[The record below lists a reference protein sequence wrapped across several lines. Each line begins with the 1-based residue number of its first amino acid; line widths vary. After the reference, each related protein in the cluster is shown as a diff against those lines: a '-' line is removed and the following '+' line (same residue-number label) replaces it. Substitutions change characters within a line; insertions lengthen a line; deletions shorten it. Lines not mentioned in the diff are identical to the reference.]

1 MRIKILRMDCFLFS
15 ILLFILTMAAP
26 VCAGEKNMQT
36 ETGGYLN
43 LPESKSVYIQDTVEI
58 QPEEIPK
65 NESEKE
71 ESMINSEQRTKQ
83 LGRIII
89 PETGD
94 LQSLGIYLLVLFG
107 AGDVFVTIY
116 KRRKEQDD

>member
-1 MRIKILRMDCFLFS
+1 
-15 ILLFILTMAAP
+15 MAAP
-26 VCAGEKNMQT
+26 VCAVEKNMQT

>member
-1 MRIKILRMDCFLFS
+1 
-15 ILLFILTMAAP
+15 
-26 VCAGEKNMQT
+26 MQT

-116 KRRKEQDD
+116 RRRKEQDD

>member
-1 MRIKILRMDCFLFS
+1 M
-15 ILLFILTMAAP
+15 
-26 VCAGEKNMQT
+26 
-36 ETGGYLN
+36 
-43 LPESKSVYIQDTVEI
+43 EI

>member
-1 MRIKILRMDCFLFS
+1 
-15 ILLFILTMAAP
+15 
-26 VCAGEKNMQT
+26 MQT
-36 ETGGYLN
+36 ETGGYIN

-116 KRRKEQDD
+116 RRRKEQDD